1 MRHMIWIECSARFA
15 AMNRKIL
22 TGSRFP
28 WRRRPPLFQDLAL
41 LGDRAQLATQP
52 AQLLA
57 LIRAQPGSPALV
69 DVDLTRP
76 VAQRLR
82 RDTQLVRELWDRLAA
97 ALEQRDRLTAEL
109 EWTRGWHE
117 HHPLAER
124 SPRSTL
130 RCPRNRGTSSLMN
143 DPG

>member
-1 MRHMIWIECSARFA
+1 MILIECSARFA

-41 LGDRAQLATQP
+41 LGNRPQLAPQP

-57 LIRAQPGSPALV
+57 LIRAQALGLALV
-69 DVDLTRP
+69 DVDLATP

-82 RDTQLVRELWDRLAA
+82 RDTELARELRDRLAT

-109 EWTRGWHE
+109 GRIRGRHE

-124 SPRSTL
+124 TTRSAL
-130 RCPRNRGTSSLMN
+130 RCPRTRGNSMVVVAL
-143 DPG
+143 